1 MNPEYT
7 CPRFRIALRK
17 VFPFCSRPL
26 LGALQTLLGQESSSN
41 YSLGDIQL
49 HLTINA
55 KKRAAGRR
63 ATKKTE
69 PLQMLAVEGSRGSEY
84 RDIIEEKEDTGEMEA
99 SLSLTLDELA

>member
-1 MNPEYT
+1 
-7 CPRFRIALRK
+7 
-17 VFPFCSRPL
+17 
-26 LGALQTLLGQESSSN
+26 LLGQESSSN

-63 ATKKTE
+63 STQKTGA
-69 PLQMLAVEGSRGSEY
+69 PQMLAVEGSREGEY
-84 RDIIEEKEDTGEMEA
+84 RDIIEEKEDTGELEA

>member
-7 CPRFRIALRK
+7 CSRFRIALRK

-26 LGALQTLLGQESSSN
+26 LGALQESSSN

-49 HLTINA
+49 HLNISA
-55 KKRAAGRR
+55 KIRAAGRR
-63 ATKKTE
+63 ATQKTE
-69 PLQMLAVEGSRGSEY
+69 ALQMLPVDCNRGSEY
-84 RDIIEEKEDTGEMEA
+84 RDIIEEKEETGELEA